1 MAEVEF
7 AGVKFTGGK
16 MVALIVSLSTLG
28 GGAYGVFEAYKSFT
42 DMQTAIS
49 EYVSPDL
56 SHIDKHITMVS
67 GELSV
72 IEAQFTALKEADAL
86 MNEIIREQVNSIK
99 STVAELQTQMHDI
112 KIEQKTDLSNM
123 SSRVDKDIDKQSEK
137 LVNALNIVD
146 KDVDKQ
152 SEKLVTALSTVE
164 KDIDKQSEKL
174 IAAIESITKDTDKV
188 IKSIDAQETRN
199 RSIIKDTNIQIM
211 ANVKTIRD
219 IISAFEIRMDAKIT
233 KLDTKIDTL
242 EENLDKKIQRALI
255 NPLLGG

>member
-42 DMQTAIS
+42 DMQAAIS

-56 SHIDKHITMVS
+56 SHIDNHITMVS
-67 GELSV
+67 GELGV

-99 STVAELQTQMHDI
+99 STVNELQTQMHDI
-112 KIEQKTDLSNM
+112 KIEQKTDLSDM
-123 SSRVDKDIDKQSEK
+123 SSRIDRDVDKQSEK
-137 LVNALNIVD
+137 LVNALN
-146 KDVDKQ
+146 
-152 SEKLVTALSTVE
+152 TVE
-164 KDIDKQSEKL
+164 KDIEKQSEKL

-199 RSIIKDTNIQIM
+199 RSIIKDTNTQIM

>member
-56 SHIDKHITMVS
+56 SHIDNHMTMVS
-67 GELSV
+67 GELGV

-99 STVAELQTQMHDI
+99 STVNELQTQMHDI
-112 KIEQKTDLSNM
+112 KIEQKTDLSDM
-123 SSRVDKDIDKQSEK
+123 SSRIDRDVDKQSEK
-137 LVNALNIVD
+137 LVNAL
-146 KDVDKQ
+146 
-152 SEKLVTALSTVE
+152 STVE
-164 KDIDKQSEKL
+164 KDIEKQSEKL

-199 RSIIKDTNIQIM
+199 RSIIKDTNTQIM

>member
-56 SHIDKHITMVS
+56 SHIDNHITMVS
-67 GELSV
+67 GELGV

-99 STVAELQTQMHDI
+99 STVAELQTQMQDI
-112 KIEQKTDLSNM
+112 KIEQKTDLSDM
-123 SSRVDKDIDKQSEK
+123 SSRIDR
-137 LVNALNIVD
+137 
-146 KDVDKQ
+146 DVDKQ
-152 SEKLVTALSTVE
+152 SEKLVSALSTVE
-164 KDIDKQSEKL
+164 KDIEKQSEKL
-174 IAAIESITKDTDKV
+174 IAAIESITRDTDKV

-199 RSIIKDTNIQIM
+199 RSIIKDTNTQIM

>member
-56 SHIDKHITMVS
+56 SHIDNHITMVS
-67 GELSV
+67 GELGV
-72 IEAQFTALKEADAL
+72 IEAQFTALKEADSL

-112 KIEQKTDLSNM
+112 KIEQKTDLSDM
-123 SSRVDKDIDKQSEK
+123 SSRIDRDVDKQSEK
-137 LVNALNIVD
+137 LVNALN
-146 KDVDKQ
+146 
-152 SEKLVTALSTVE
+152 TVE
-164 KDIDKQSEKL
+164 KDIEKQSEKL

-199 RSIIKDTNIQIM
+199 RSIIKDTNTQIM

>member
-42 DMQTAIS
+42 GMQTAIS

-56 SHIDKHITMVS
+56 SHIDNHITMVS
-67 GELSV
+67 GELGV

-99 STVAELQTQMHDI
+99 STVNELQTQMHDI
-112 KIEQKTDLSNM
+112 KIEQKTDLSDM
-123 SSRVDKDIDKQSEK
+123 SSRIDRDVDKQSEK
-137 LVNALNIVD
+137 LVNALN
-146 KDVDKQ
+146 
-152 SEKLVTALSTVE
+152 TVE
-164 KDIDKQSEKL
+164 KDIEKQSEKL

-199 RSIIKDTNIQIM
+199 RSIIKDTNTQIM

>member
-56 SHIDKHITMVS
+56 SHIDNHMTMVS

-99 STVAELQTQMHDI
+99 STVNELQTQMHDI

-123 SSRVDKDIDKQSEK
+123 SSRIDRDVDKQSEK
-137 LVNALNIVD
+137 LVNAL
-146 KDVDKQ
+146 
-152 SEKLVTALSTVE
+152 STVE
-164 KDIDKQSEKL
+164 KDIEKQSEKL

-199 RSIIKDTNIQIM
+199 RSIIKDTNTQIM